1 MASIKINGV
10 TYRDIYE
17 VYAETRTDNGA
28 IVHNRYILINGDPGA
43 LRKEASVVTINGV
56 RYEDPVSMIRV
67 PLADGSGNY
76 AMYLRASEYYDRVY
90 EVAPGEAIAQ
100 GDFVKL
106 VPLYPG
112 ESAYP
117 REDLYPNG
125 GTLLKG
131 MGGNSNGAD
140 GVALASGS
148 AETRIKIYRPPA

>member
-28 IVHNRYILINGDPGA
+28 IVRNRYILINGDPGA
-43 LRKEASVVTINGV
+43 LRKEASVITINGV

-67 PLADGSGNY
+67 PLADGSENY
-76 AMYLRASEYYDRVY
+76 AMYLRAGENYDRAY

-106 VPLYPG
+106 VSLYPG
-112 ESAYP
+112 KSAYP

-140 GVALASGS
+140 GVALASGNGG
-148 AETRIKIYRPPA
+148 TKIKIYVPPA